1 MYRNHKHNIYYIVP
15 ESNIYV
21 TTQLVFIMV
30 RKDLTNSKTLSVD
43 GVSQDLLI
51 LIVQRNK
58 KKCIIF
64 FINNLNVDEILY
76 KHKM

>member
-30 RKDLTNSKTLSVD
+30 RKDLTNLKTLSVD
-43 GVSQDLLI
+43 GVSQDLWI